1 MMELWLPMDTYELQH
16 RYKYEALYHALRDAI
31 HAGTLVGGT
40 RLPSTRELAKQYEMS
55 RGSVA
60 QVYDMLLAD
69 GYVHAHRGRGTFV
82 TETLSTQENEKQEA
96 VLKLSAWGERVQRLN
111 TQHEVLRTQMSS
123 PKPSVI
129 NFQMQRMPAEHF
141 PLGEW
146 KSALAAVHR
155 SGWRESSGVAG
166 DPELREAI
174 ASHLRWTRGIQAE
187 PSQIVLFSGSMQGIT
202 LLSQLLIAEGA
213 AVVLENPG
221 YPGIAHAVKS
231 CGGHIIPAEVD
242 AAGIIPQ
249 PWEAQ
254 TLFVTPT
261 RQFPTGAVL
270 GLDRR
275 RALLGWASKRN
286 AVIIEDDYDSE
297 FRWGG
302 RPIEPLK
309 VLDREQRV
317 IYVGSFS
324 QTMVASFRLGYAVLP
339 PGLVEPLL
347 AAKAL
352 YEPVPPA
359 LLEQRAL
366 AKFMTRGGYLRHLRR
381 LTRLYGERHDFF
393 VREMELQLP
402 EAFTMQLGDAGLH
415 IYATWNGDVDSYQ
428 RFKKLAQED
437 GILFRDAERYRL
449 TSGHPAA
456 CFAFA
461 HLEKEE
467 MTEGIRRMRLAWE
480 KCTFSFR

>member
-1 MMELWLPMDTYELQH
+1 MELWLPMDSYEHQH
-16 RYKYEALYHALRDAI
+16 RYKYTALYHALRDAI
-31 HAGTLVGGT
+31 HAGTLIGGT
-40 RLPSTRELAKQYEMS
+40 RLPSTRELARQYEMS

-69 GYVHAHRGRGTFV
+69 GYVEAHRGRGTFV
-82 TETLSTQENEKQEA
+82 TGSFTTEKQAEQEA
-96 VLKLSAWGERVQRLN
+96 VIHLSPWGERVSRLD
-111 TQHEVLRTQMSS
+111 TQKVAE
-123 PKPSVI
+123 SVHDQNQDVI
-129 NFQMQRMPAEHF
+129 DFHVHRMPADHF
-141 PLGEW
+141 PETEW

-155 SGWRESSGVAG
+155 SDWREQSGAAG

-174 ASHLRWTRGIQAE
+174 ASHLRWTRGIQADA
-187 PSQIVLFSGSMQGIT
+187 SQIVLFSGSMQGIT
-202 LLSQLLIAEGA
+202 LLAQLLIREGA
-213 AVVLENPG
+213 SAILENPG
-221 YPGIAHAVKS
+221 YPGIAHAVSS
-231 CGGHIIPAEVD
+231 CGGRIVLANVD
-242 AAGIIPQ
+242 SEGIIPQ
-249 PWEAQ
+249 DWEAQ

-275 RALLGWASKRN
+275 LALLAWASKRN

-317 IYVGSFS
+317 IYVGSFT
-324 QTMVASFRLGYAVLP
+324 QTMIASFRLGYAVLP
-339 PGLVEPLL
+339 PSLVQPLL

-366 AKFMTRGGYLRHLRR
+366 AKFMSRGAYLRHLRR
-381 LTRLYGERHDFF
+381 LTRLYGERHAFF
-393 VREMELQLP
+393 VQEMQRQLP
-402 EAFTMQLGDAGLH
+402 EAFTMQPGDAGLH
-415 IYATWNGDVDSYQ
+415 IYATWNGCPDSYLS
-428 RFKKLAQED
+428 FKTVAQEE
-437 GILFRDAERYRL
+437 GVRFRDAVRYQL
-449 TSGHPAA
+449 IPGHPAA
-456 CFAFA
+456 CFGFA

-467 MTEGIRRMRLAWE
+467 ITEGIRRLRLAWE
-480 KCTFSFR
+480 KSTFSFR

>member
-1 MMELWLPMDTYELQH
+1 MELWLPMDSYEVQH

-40 RLPSTRELAKQYEMS
+40 RLPSTRELARQYEMS

-69 GYVHAHRGRGTFV
+69 GYVRAHRGRGTFV
-82 TETLSTQENEKQEA
+82 SDTLTAQEHEEEEA
-96 VLKLSAWGERVQRLN
+96 IIQLSPWGERVSTLNIQNQKQQPSALAPEQR
-111 TQHEVLRTQMSS
+111 
-123 PKPSVI
+123 VI
-129 NFQMQRMPAEHF
+129 NFHVQRMPAEHF
-141 PLGEW
+141 PQAEW
-146 KSALAAVHR
+146 KSALAVVHR
-155 SGWRESSGVAG
+155 SRSHEQSGAAG

-187 PSQIVLFSGSMQGIT
+187 ASQIVLFSGSMQGIT
-202 LLSQLLIAEGA
+202 LLAQLLIPEGA

-221 YPGIAHAVKS
+221 YQGIAHAVTS
-231 CGGHIIPAEVD
+231 CGGKIIPAEVD
-242 AAGIIPQ
+242 TGGIIPKS
-249 PWEAQ
+249 WEAQ

-275 RALLGWASKRN
+275 RAILEWASERN

-339 PGLVEPLL
+339 PSLVQPLI

-366 AKFMTRGGYLRHLRR
+366 AKFMARGGYLRHLRR
-381 LTRLYGERHDFF
+381 LTRLYGERHTFF
-393 VREMELQLP
+393 VSEMKRELP
-402 EAFTMQLGDAGLH
+402 EPFIMQPGDAGLH
-415 IYATWNGDVDSYQ
+415 IYATWKGDIDSYE
-428 RFKKLAQED
+428 RFKALAQEE
-437 GILFRDAERYRL
+437 GVLFRDAVRYRL
-449 TSGHPAA
+449 TPGHPAV
-456 CFAFA
+456 CFGFA
-461 HLEKEE
+461 HLEKGEIQ
-467 MTEGIRRMRLAWE
+467 EGIRRMRLAWE

>member
-1 MMELWLPMDTYELQH
+1 MELWLPIDTYELQH

-31 HAGTLVGGT
+31 HAGTLTGGT
-40 RLPSTRELAKQYEMS
+40 KLPSTRELAQQYDIS

-69 GYVHAHRGRGTFV
+69 GYVRAYRGRGTFV
-82 TETLSTQENEKQEA
+82 TETLSIQEHVKQEA
-96 VLKLSAWGERVQRLN
+96 TLRLSPWGERVQMLN
-111 TQHEVLRTQMSS
+111 THHELHGIQNHS
-123 PKPSVI
+123 PNASVI
-129 NFQMQRMPAEHF
+129 NFRVQRMPAEHF
-141 PLGEW
+141 PLAEW

-155 SGWRESSGVAG
+155 SGWRETSGVAG

-174 ASHLRWTRGIQAE
+174 ASHLRWTRGIQADA
-187 PSQIVLFSGSMQGIT
+187 SQIVLFSGSMQGIT
-202 LLSQLLIAEGA
+202 LLSQLLITEGA
-213 AVVLENPG
+213 SVVMENPG
-221 YPGIAHAVKS
+221 YPGIAHAVQS
-231 CGGHIIPAEVD
+231 CGGHIIPADIDHE
-242 AAGIIPQ
+242 GIIPQ
-249 PWEAQ
+249 TWEAQ

-275 RALLGWASKRN
+275 RSLLTWASTQN

-309 VLDREQRV
+309 VLDHEQRV

-324 QTMVASFRLGYAVLP
+324 QTMTASIRLGYAVLP
-339 PGLVEPLL
+339 PSLVQPVL

-352 YEPVPPA
+352 YEPVPPG

-381 LTRLYGERHDFF
+381 LTRLYGERHAYF
-393 VREMELQLP
+393 VREMELLMP

-415 IYATWNGDVDSYQ
+415 IYATWNGDMDSYQ
-428 RFKKLAQED
+428 RFKLLAQEG
-437 GILFRDAERYRL
+437 GIWFRDAERYRL
-449 TSGHPAA
+449 TPGHPAV
-456 CFAFA
+456 CFGFA

-480 KCTFSFR
+480 KCTFSFP

>member
-1 MMELWLPMDTYELQH
+1 MELWLPMDSYELQH

-31 HAGTLVGGT
+31 HAGMVAGGT
-40 RLPSTRELAKQYEMS
+40 RLPSTRELARQYEMS

-69 GYVHAHRGRGTFV
+69 GYVRAHRGRGTFV
-82 TETLSTQENEKQEA
+82 SDTSTLQEHAGQEA
-96 VLKLSAWGERVQRLN
+96 ILPLSPWGERVSMLN
-111 TQHEVLRTQMSS
+111 IHNQNEEPSS
-123 PKPSVI
+123 IKREKPVI
-129 NFQMQRMPAEHF
+129 NFHVQRMPAEHF
-141 PLGEW
+141 PQAEW

-155 SGWRESSGVAG
+155 GSGSHERSGAAG
-166 DPELREAI
+166 DLELREAI
-174 ASHLRWTRGIQAE
+174 ASHLRWTRGIQADA
-187 PSQIVLFSGSMQGIT
+187 SQIVLFSGSMQGIT
-202 LLSQLLIAEGA
+202 LLAQLLIPEGA

-221 YPGIAHAVKS
+221 YQGIAHAVKS
-231 CGGHIIPAEVD
+231 CGGTIIPAEVD
-242 AAGIIPQ
+242 SGGIIPQ
-249 PWEAQ
+249 RWEAQ

-275 RALLGWASKRN
+275 RAILEWASERN

-339 PGLVEPLL
+339 PALVQPLI

-381 LTRLYGERHDFF
+381 LTRLYGERHAFF
-393 VREMELQLP
+393 VSEMKRELP
-402 EAFTMQLGDAGLH
+402 EPFLMQPGDAGLH
-415 IYATWNGDVDSYQ
+415 IYATWKGSIDSYE
-428 RFKKLAQED
+428 RFKALALEE
-437 GILFRDAERYRL
+437 GVVFRDAVRYRL
-449 TSGHPAA
+449 TPGPPAVR
-456 CFAFA
+456 FGFA

-467 MTEGIRRMRLAWE
+467 IQEGIRRLRLAWE

>member
-1 MMELWLPMDTYELQH
+1 MELWLPLNSYELQH

-40 RLPSTRELAKQYEMS
+40 RLPSTRELARQYDMS

-69 GYVHAHRGRGTFV
+69 GYVQAFRGKGTFV
-82 TETLSTQENEKQEA
+82 TDTLTEQEQAGQEA
-96 VLKLSAWGERVQRLN
+96 VIQLSPWGERVSTLN
-111 TQHEVLRTQMSS
+111 TQIQRDTR
-123 PKPSVI
+123 SVI
-129 NFQMQRMPAEHF
+129 ERDSSLINFHVHRMPAAHF
-141 PLGEW
+141 PQAEW

-155 SGWRESSGVAG
+155 SDRREQSGTAG

-174 ASHLRWTRGIQAE
+174 ASHLRWTRGIQADA
-187 PSQIVLFSGSMQGIT
+187 SQIVLFSGSMQGIT
-202 LLSQLLIAEGA
+202 LLAQLLVAEGA

-221 YPGIAHAVKS
+221 YQGIAQAVKS
-231 CGGHIIPAEVD
+231 CGGEIIPAKID
-242 AAGIIPQ
+242 ARGIIPQ

-275 RALLGWASKRN
+275 RAILAWASERN

-324 QTMVASFRLGYAVLP
+324 QTMISSFRLGYAVLP
-339 PGLVEPLL
+339 PSLVKPLL
-347 AAKAL
+347 AAKTL
-352 YEPVPPA
+352 YEPVPSA
-359 LLEQRAL
+359 ILEQRAL

-381 LTRLYGERHDFF
+381 LTRLYGERHAFF
-393 VREMELQLP
+393 VSEMERELP
-402 EAFTMQLGDAGLH
+402 EPFIMQPGDAGLH
-415 IYATWNGDVDSYQ
+415 IYATWKGDSASYQ
-428 RFKKLAQED
+428 RFKMLARDERVV
-437 GILFRDAERYRL
+437 FRDAVRYQL
-449 TSGHPAA
+449 TPGHPAV
-456 CFAFA
+456 CFGFA

-467 MTEGIRRMRLAWE
+467 IQEGIRRMRLAWE
-480 KCTFSFR
+480 KCTFSFQ

>member
-1 MMELWLPMDTYELQH
+1 MELWLPLDSYELQH

-40 RLPSTRELAKQYEMS
+40 RLPSTRELARQYDMS

-69 GYVHAHRGRGTFV
+69 GYVQAFRGKGTFV
-82 TETLSTQENEKQEA
+82 TDTLTEQEQAGQEA
-96 VLKLSAWGERVQRLN
+96 VIQLSPWGERVSTLN
-111 TQHEVLRTQMSS
+111 TQIQRDTR
-123 PKPSVI
+123 SVI
-129 NFQMQRMPAEHF
+129 ERDSSLINFHVHRMPADHF
-141 PLGEW
+141 PQAEW

-155 SGWRESSGVAG
+155 SDPREQSGTAG

-174 ASHLRWTRGIQAE
+174 ASHLRWTRGIQADA
-187 PSQIVLFSGSMQGIT
+187 SQIVLFSGSMQGIT
-202 LLSQLLIAEGA
+202 LLAQLLVAEGA

-221 YPGIAHAVKS
+221 YQGIAQAVKS
-231 CGGHIIPAEVD
+231 CGGEIIPAAID
-242 AAGIIPQ
+242 ARGIIPQ

-275 RALLGWASKRN
+275 RAILAWASERN

-324 QTMVASFRLGYAVLP
+324 QTMISSFRLGYAVLP
-339 PGLVEPLL
+339 PSLVKPLL
-347 AAKAL
+347 AAKTL
-352 YEPVPPA
+352 YEPVPSA
-359 LLEQRAL
+359 ILEQRAL
-366 AKFMTRGGYLRHLRR
+366 AKFMARGGYLRHLRR
-381 LTRLYGERHDFF
+381 LTRLYGERHAFF
-393 VREMELQLP
+393 VSEMERELP
-402 EAFTMQLGDAGLH
+402 EPFIMQPGDAGLH
-415 IYATWNGDVDSYQ
+415 IYATWKGDSASYQ
-428 RFKKLAQED
+428 RFKMLARDERVV
-437 GILFRDAERYRL
+437 FRDAVRYQL
-449 TSGHPAA
+449 TPGHPAV
-456 CFAFA
+456 CFGFA

-467 MTEGIRRMRLAWE
+467 IQEGIRRMRLAWE
-480 KCTFSFR
+480 KCTFSFQ

>member
-1 MMELWLPMDTYELQH
+1 MELWLPLDSYEHQH
-16 RYKYEALYHALRDAI
+16 RYKYTALYHALRDAI
-31 HAGTLVGGT
+31 HAGTLVEGA
-40 RLPSTRELAKQYEMS
+40 RLPSTRELASQYDMS

-69 GYVHAHRGRGTFV
+69 GYVEAHRGRGTFV
-82 TETLSTQENEKQEA
+82 KGTFRTEAQGEQEA
-96 VLKLSAWGERVQRLN
+96 VIQLSPWGERVSRLD
-111 TQHEVLRTQMSS
+111 TQKGTE
-123 PKPSVI
+123 SVSVQDRHI
-129 NFQMQRMPAEHF
+129 IDFHVHRMPAGHF
-141 PLGEW
+141 PTSEW

-155 SGWRESSGVAG
+155 SDWREQSGAAG

-174 ASHLRWTRGIQAE
+174 ASHLRWTRGIQADA
-187 PSQIVLFSGSMQGIT
+187 SQIVLFSGSMQGIT
-202 LLSQLLIAEGA
+202 LLAQLLIPEGA
-213 AVVLENPG
+213 EVILENPG
-221 YPGIAHAVKS
+221 YQGIAHAVNA
-231 CGGHIIPAEVD
+231 CGGRAVPTAVD
-242 AAGIIPQ
+242 SQGIIPED
-249 PWEAQ
+249 WNAQ

-275 RALLGWASKRN
+275 KTLLAWASRRN

-324 QTMVASFRLGYAVLP
+324 QTMIASFRLGYAVLP
-339 PGLVEPLL
+339 SSLVQPLL

-366 AKFMTRGGYLRHLRR
+366 AKFMSRGGYLRHLRR
-381 LTRLYGERHDFF
+381 LTRLYGERHAFF
-393 VREMELQLP
+393 VQEMVHQLP
-402 EAFTMQLGDAGLH
+402 EAFTMQPGDAGLH
-415 IYATWNGDVDSYQ
+415 IYATWNGSPDSFLK
-428 RFKKLAQED
+428 FKTIAKEE
-437 GILFRDAERYRL
+437 GVIFRDAERYQL
-449 TSGHPAA
+449 IPGPPAV
-456 CFAFA
+456 CFGFA

-467 MTEGIRRMRLAWE
+467 ITEGIRRLRLAWE
-480 KCTFSFR
+480 KSTFSFH

>member
-1 MMELWLPMDTYELQH
+1 MELWLPMDSYVVQH

-40 RLPSTRELAKQYEMS
+40 RLPSTRELARQYEMS

-69 GYVHAHRGRGTFV
+69 GYVRAHRGRGTFV
-82 TETLSTQENEKQEA
+82 SDTLTAQEHEEEEA
-96 VLKLSAWGERVQRLN
+96 IIQLSPWGERVSTLNIQNQKQQPSALAPEQR
-111 TQHEVLRTQMSS
+111 
-123 PKPSVI
+123 VI
-129 NFQMQRMPAEHF
+129 NFHVQRMPVEHF
-141 PLGEW
+141 PQAEW

-155 SGWRESSGVAG
+155 SGSHEQSGAAG

-187 PSQIVLFSGSMQGIT
+187 ASQIVLFSGSMQGIT
-202 LLSQLLIAEGA
+202 LLAQLLIPEGA

-221 YPGIAHAVKS
+221 YQGIAHAVRS
-231 CGGHIIPAEVD
+231 CGGKIIPAEVD
-242 AAGIIPQ
+242 TGGIVPQ
-249 PWEAQ
+249 SWEAQ

-275 RALLGWASKRN
+275 RAILEWASERN

-339 PGLVEPLL
+339 PSLVQPLI

-366 AKFMTRGGYLRHLRR
+366 AKFMARGGYLRHLRR
-381 LTRLYGERHDFF
+381 LTRLYGERHAFF
-393 VREMELQLP
+393 VSEMKRELP
-402 EAFTMQLGDAGLH
+402 EPFIMQPGDAGLH
-415 IYATWNGDVDSYQ
+415 IYATWKGDINSYE
-428 RFKKLAQED
+428 RFKALAQEE
-437 GILFRDAERYRL
+437 GVLFRDAGRYRL
-449 TSGHPAA
+449 TSGHPAV
-456 CFAFA
+456 CFGFA
-461 HLEKEE
+461 HLEKGEIQ
-467 MTEGIRRMRLAWE
+467 EGIRRMRLAWE